1 MLHASEQKIKE
12 LEARIKCL
20 ESIFQNLRQTEG
32 GTHTNLRIASTGH
45 LTLMSPV
52 IDLSWS
58 ASVKFPGHNT
68 QPMARVG
75 DSVVDGKIVGP
86 GNPQVLG

>member
-20 ESIFQNLRQTEG
+20 ESIFQNLSRAEG
-32 GTHTNLRIASTGH
+32 GTHKNLRIASTGH

-58 ASVKFPGHNT
+58 ASVKFPGT
-68 QPMARVG
+68 TR
-75 DSVVDGKIVGP
+75 
-86 GNPQVLG
+86 NPWRG